1 MIFIPFNTP
10 SSKNSKIV
18 TKHGAVVSSKLC
30 YRWLKNTKQTW
41 IDNKLLFQQQ
51 LVLFQPPYHIVFG
64 FVRDTKRKFDFIN
77 AAQIVCDTMQ
87 AHEWLEGDDCTL
99 IIPYFLPHRV
109 DKNNAGCYIQVIEPI
124 NLIENIKRSIQ
135 LLKDNKYANETISQ
149 PLKSSG

>member
-30 YRWLKNTKQTW
+30 YRWLKNTKQVW
-41 IDNKLLFQQQ
+41 IDNKQSFHNQ
-51 LVLFQPPYHIVFG
+51 LVLFEPPYHIVFG

-77 AAQIVCDTMQ
+77 AAQIICDTMQ
-87 AHEWLEGDDCTL
+87 KYEWLIGDDCTL

-109 DKNNAGCYIQVIEPI
+109 DKINAGCYIQVIEPI
-124 NLIENIKRSIQ
+124 HLIDNVKRSIQ
-135 LLKDNKYANETISQ
+135 FLKINNNVNETIPQ
-149 PLKSSG
+149 PLRPSG